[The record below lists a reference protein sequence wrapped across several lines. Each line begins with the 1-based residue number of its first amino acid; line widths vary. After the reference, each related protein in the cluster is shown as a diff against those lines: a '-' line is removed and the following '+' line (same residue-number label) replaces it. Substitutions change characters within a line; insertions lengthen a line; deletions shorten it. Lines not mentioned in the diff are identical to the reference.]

1 MGRQSLY
8 NNTTASNNVAIGEQT
23 LAANTT
29 GARNTAVGG
38 LSLDANTTGSEN
50 VAIGYKALGAS
61 TTASSNVAIGVEAL
75 QTSTSGEG
83 NIAIGLGALKVST
96 NGSSSVAV
104 GRYALLSC
112 TTGSQNVAIGNEAG
126 RNVTTTSLQN
136 TLVGTSAGIDI
147 TSASNYNTCIGNNS
161 GNNITNG
168 ASHNI
173 FIGHS
178 STTYSGGS
186 DRQICIGT
194 DVSSVGHDYIT
205 FGRDSVGRV
214 YNEYSS
220 NASWTRTSDVRLKK
234 DIQDNTDLGLDFVND
249 LRTVTYKWKAP
260 SEQPTNFLSYDADIT
275 EPAYTNK
282 MYGFIAQE
290 VKAVLDDHNVTDF
303 NGWTQTE
310 GNGDVQG
317 ISYEMFVMPLVK
329 AIQELSA
336 KNDALEAR
344 IATLE
349 G

>member
-1 MGRQSLY
+1 M
-8 NNTTASNNVAIGEQT
+8 
-23 LAANTT
+23 
-29 GARNTAVGG
+29 VGNQAG
-38 LSLDANTTGSEN
+38 
-50 VAIGYKALGAS
+50 
-61 TTASSNVAIGVEAL
+61 
-75 QTSTSGEG
+75 
-83 NIAIGLGALKVST
+83 
-96 NGSSSVAV
+96 
-104 GRYALLSC
+104 YAL
-112 TTGSQNVAIGNEAG
+112 
-126 RNVTTTSLQN
+126 TSASGQN
-136 TLVGTSAGIDI
+136 TLIGATAGNEI
-147 TSASNYNTCIGNNS
+147 TSSSNYNTCIGNNS
-161 GNNITNG
+161 GNNLTDN
-168 ASHNI
+168 ANHNI

-178 STTYSGGS
+178 STTPSGSGNNA
-186 DRQICIGT
+186 DRQIVIGT
-194 DVSSVGHDYIT
+194 DVNSIGQDYIT

-214 YNEYSS
+214 YNQYSS

-260 SEQPTNFLSYDADIT
+260 SEQPTNFLSYDADVT
-275 EPAYTNK
+275 EPTYTNK